1 MSLLILSLL
10 SCSTF
15 DIWKQ
20 TYGKRYTAEEEGN
33 ASKIYYKNDIFIR
46 EHNKKNTSIVLAHNA
61 FSAMDWN
68 DFRTQFLSTKHT
80 NYMKENISFPP
91 SLFMMNKGLDWQ
103 ARGAVTEV
111 KQQGKCG
118 SCWAFSATE
127 AIESNLFINTGILMN
142 LSVEQLVDC
151 DHLDDGCHGGS
162 MENAFHYVSKNGIC
176 KDIND
181 PYIQGD
187 GKCTCRPYAR
197 IDKYERVF
205 ASEFALTQ
213 ALIRTP
219 ISVSIEADNPIFQFY
234 RSGILS
240 STNCG
245 DNLDHG
251 VLLVGFGYETQ
262 KSYWRIKNSW
272 GKDWGEQGYVRIS
285 KNKNVCGI
293 LNDASYPVNANTTDI
308 SH

>member
-1 MSLLILSLL
+1 M
-10 SCSTF
+10 
-15 DIWKQ
+15 
-20 TYGKRYTAEEEGN
+20 
-33 ASKIYYKNDIFIR
+33 
-46 EHNKKNTSIVLAHNA
+46 
-61 FSAMDWN
+61 
-68 DFRTQFLSTKHT
+68 
-80 NYMKENISFPP
+80 MKENISFPP

-103 ARGAVTEV
+103 ERGAITEV

-142 LSVEQLVDC
+142 LSAEQLVDC

-187 GKCTCRPYAR
+187 GKCTCKPYAR

-205 ASEFALTQ
+205 ASEFDLTQ

-219 ISVSIEADNPIFQFY
+219 VSVSIEADNPVFQFY
-234 RSGILS
+234 RSGKLS
-240 STNCG
+240 SNNCG

-251 VLLVGFGYETQ
+251 VLLVGFGYENQ

-272 GKDWGEQGYVRIS
+272 GKDWGEQGYIRLS

-293 LNDASYPVNANTTDI
+293 LNDASYPVNANTI